1 MLAASIARP
10 GATAGDPRLPPGAA
24 RQEAAVR
31 QTTKPPAAVPRVLDL
46 DGRRVD
52 PLDAAAVATV
62 LVFDRIDCPISNRY
76 APDLRRLHE
85 RFAPRGVRFR
95 LVYPGR
101 DVQPMDIRRHLKEF
115 AYPADALR
123 DPEFA
128 LVDLTGAR
136 VTPEAAVFRGRTLV
150 YRGRIDDRY
159 ISPGRMR
166 PAPRRRDL
174 EEALEALLV
183 GRPVPAPGGP
193 AVGCLIDDLR

>member
-1 MLAASIARP
+1 MSLRQA
-10 GATAGDPRLPPGAA
+10 GATERAPRL
-24 RQEAAVR
+24 
-31 QTTKPPAAVPRVLDL
+31 LDL
-46 DGRRVD
+46 EGRAVD
-52 PLDAAAVATV
+52 PLDAGAMTV

-76 APDLRRLHE
+76 APEIRRLHE

-101 DVQPMDIRRHLKEF
+101 DVRPTLIRRHLREF
-115 AYPADALR
+115 GYPIDALR
-123 DPEFA
+123 DPDFA

-159 ISPGRMR
+159 VSLGRMR

-174 EEALEALLV
+174 EEALEALV
-183 GRPVPAPGGP
+183 AGRPVPPPGGP
-193 AVGCLIDDLR
+193 AVGCLIADLR